1 MTCILVITERDSRNK
16 FQRNS
21 IKKKKHFLELSLH
34 FWNLE
39 TFRILKKKMLL
50 MTLIFPK
57 LLIPKNVVTWMSES
71 CYFRRPF
78 ASKHVKES
86 QTLLMSAWQHFYGK
100 FPFMSKKVRC
110 ISSLL
115 FGSKIWRVSFTTC
128 TSNDMYSCHKK
139 REIPPTSCDAINFK
153 PKNIFCNFC
162 CIFWICIRFLAFW
175 KQRWSW

>member
-50 MTLIFPK
+50 MTLIFPE
-57 LLIPKNVVTWMSES
+57 LLIPKNIVTWMSES

-139 REIPPTSCDAINFK
+139 EKFPQPVATQLTSN
-153 PKNIFCNFC
+153 PKTFSATFV
-162 CIFWICIRFLAFW
+162 AFFE
-175 KQRWSW
+175 SA